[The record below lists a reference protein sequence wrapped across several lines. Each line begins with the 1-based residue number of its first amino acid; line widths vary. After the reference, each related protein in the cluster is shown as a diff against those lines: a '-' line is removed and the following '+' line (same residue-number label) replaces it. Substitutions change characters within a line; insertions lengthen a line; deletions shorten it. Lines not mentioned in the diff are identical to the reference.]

1 MGSWVEVAR
10 LDEMADGVVHRLIV
24 GPLRLAVVREGPRVH
39 AVGDRCSHLG
49 VSLARGGPAVGCVL
63 TCWLHGSRFDLRT
76 GEPLDPP
83 ASARLPVH
91 RVRVEEDHSGVQVVV
106 VDLDPHSR

>member
-1 MGSWVEVAR
+1 MGPWVVVAR
-10 LDEMADGVVHRLIV
+10 LDELVEGVVQRLV
-24 GPLRLAVVREGPRVH
+24 AGPLRLAVVREGARVH
-39 AVGDRCSHLG
+39 AVDDRCSHLG

-83 ASARLPVH
+83 ATARLAVH
-91 RVRVEEDHSGVQVVV
+91 GVRVEQDEQGVEVVV
-106 VDLDPHSR
+106 VNLQSER